1 MADIRIMRTSGT
13 SVPTGAQL
21 FPGQMAVNEER
32 LYVGLYNSLDEAAAP
47 YGIAMID
54 KANEFKDNIDVLS
67 ADVKRIKVTCSGG
80 NYGAVE
86 LQGSGNILVS
96 GGGNGVKITSGSMEP
111 SVTETGTVGDS
122 SYIWADGY
130 FKALHLTGTITDN
143 TQAVTKEWVLAQL
156 SAQDVMVFKGTLG
169 TGGTVT
175 ALPTADY
182 SAGWT
187 YRVITAGYYAGQ
199 AAEVGDLII
208 CVKDYATG
216 FLNSDWSVQQ
226 ANIDGAVVGPA
237 SSATGRI
244 ALFDGA
250 TGKLLTNDN
259 SLWYDTGSDILY
271 AGTYSGAWGGS
282 AIGVGYGGTNLT
294 SYAVGDIIYA
304 SGATTLSKLA
314 DVATGNALISGGVG
328 AAPSWGK
335 IGLTTH
341 VSGVL
346 PAANGGT
353 GQSSYTVGDILY
365 ASGSTAISKL
375 ADIATGNVLL
385 SGGVGAAPAYGKVG
399 LTTHIT
405 GTLAIANGGTGKTSI
420 AANAMWYGSA
430 ANVLSEIA
438 TTAFGR
444 SLLAAVSGTTFAG
457 LKAQYAATAD
467 YLDVAT
473 DTGSTP
479 RYLVMAGGIAGAY
492 GGKANSGLK
501 FTPSTGTLEATK
513 FEGLIDCGTWTA

>member
-1 MADIRIMRTSGT
+1 MRTSGT
-13 SVPTGAQL
+13 TIPVGALL
-21 FPGQMAVNEER
+21 FPGQMAVNEDR
-32 LYVGLYNSLDEAAAP
+32 LFIGLYNSLDEAAAP
-47 YGIAMID
+47 YGVAMID
-54 KANEFKDNIDVLS
+54 KANTFKENI
-67 ADVKRIKVTCSGG
+67 
-80 NYGAVE
+80 
-86 LQGSGNILVS
+86 
-96 GGGNGVKITSGSMEP
+96 
-111 SVTETGTVGDS
+111 TVGIAAAPKTITLPGTGSVSTTIASNGIILTDGTNQINIYS
-122 SYIWADGY
+122 DRIVPNVTQTQTIGHSTKEFLGGY
-130 FKALHLTGTITDN
+130 FSKVWASGAITDN
-143 TQAVTKEWVLAQL
+143 TQLVTKEWVLAQL
-156 SAQDVMVFKGTLG
+156 SAQDVMVFKGTIG

-175 ALPTADY
+175 ALPTSDY

-187 YRVITAGYYAGQ
+187 YRVITAGSYAGQ
-199 AAEVGDLII
+199 TAEVGDLII

-237 SSATGRI
+237 SSSTGRV

-250 TGKLLTNDN
+250 TGKLLTNDS

-385 SGGVGAAPAYGKVG
+385 SGGVGAAPSYGKVG
-399 LTTHIT
+399 LTTHIS
-405 GTLAIANGGTGKTSI
+405 GTLAIGNGGTGKTSI

-444 SLLAAVSGTTFAG
+444 SLLAAISGTTFTG
-457 LKAQYAATAD
+457 LKAQYAGTSD
-467 YLDVAT
+467 YIDIAT

-492 GGKANSGLK
+492 GGKANSALK
-501 FTPSTGTLEATK
+501 FTPSTGVLEATK